1 MEAMGLGIYQFF
13 HKIIDH
19 TMIEYQMKGCE
30 RGEKTPDILQLL
42 EDIRIHFEQ
51 LKKLRKHYRAALPQL
66 RKLGVGD
73 MDKFLWAYA
82 KLKISVMKKSKSSKL
97 TNTHYK
103 TR

>member
-1 MEAMGLGIYQFF
+1 MEAMGSGHLSVLPQKNYRSC
-13 HKIIDH
+13 D
-19 TMIEYQMKGCE
+19 E

-66 RKLGVGD
+66 RKLGEGD
-73 MDKFLWAYA
+73 MDKFLRAYA

-97 TNTHYK
+97 TNTHLK
-103 TR
+103 NQDNKDLR

>member
-1 MEAMGLGIYQFF
+1 
-13 HKIIDH
+13 
-19 TMIEYQMKGCE
+19 MIEYQMKGGE

-66 RKLGVGD
+66 RKLGEGD
-73 MDKFLWAYA
+73 MDKFLRAYA

-97 TNTHYK
+97 TNTHLKK
-103 TR
+103 TKIIKT